1 MTNRNTL
8 GYTVGMT
15 IQIAVKLPD
24 DVVARVDQL
33 VSEGLFASR
42 SAAVRRGLEAIL
54 SASASQAIDR
64 AYEAGYGKFP
74 ETDRELGEAKKLAVE
89 AIRDETWEKWW

>member
-1 MTNRNTL
+1 MTMRNAL
-8 GYTVGMT
+8 WYANGMT
-15 IQIAVKLPD
+15 TQIAVKLPD
-24 DVVARVDQL
+24 EVVARVDQL

-42 SAAVRRGLEAIL
+42 SAAVRRGLEALL

-64 AYEAGYGKFP
+64 AYEVGYGKFP
-74 ETDRELGEAKKLAVE
+74 ETDRELREAKKLAAE